1 MNNQKGVVHVLSLIL
16 LVTGIAVGVYLVQ
29 KQQIFK
35 GKAFFGF
42 LSNTVYT
49 FDLREA
55 TKQFKLDPN
64 LWQIEIYSPNTSG
77 RYDIEVF
84 VSTLQGIVN
93 RDAPKLYLFNY
104 VTVYPNYDDLGAQTG
119 WGVQNTDKLY
129 FDEARK
135 PGGWLS
141 KANVVPINIPAE
153 GDKAWQ
159 GAIRNLLAQFPV
171 SEIIVWDPG
180 EGATLNVATTV
191 AGLADLPVVRFDP
204 SLDSLYTFLTK
215 PVAQGGMGIRV
226 KMNLFGIFS
235 SSSGPRRVL
244 TEDGFVPNTNKKVK
258 SSGSAK
264 NNAYLWAIYR
274 YFDPDSGA
282 PDAKSSADTLA
293 YLEDGY
299 GREEKT
305 MNADC
310 AINRDIAVSRRAFT
324 FDLSPVEEEKP
335 VDEKYDAPPGTDY
348 QTFRTIL
355 SLANK
360 RLGNDQ
366 GEAKK
371 LIEILGYVPLWD
383 KYNNESSCFQKVS
396 KEGKDYLLP
405 SGCPG
410 DVEQTHGGV
419 GSLSSGG
426 LTEHRTVK
434 LASSYNAYYA
444 HLCDGGTNL
453 SFHQHAPVPEQYPPQ
468 NIPPDKNLEN
478 KTYIT
483 FNYSDVDGP
492 MFLSYMAATWQN
504 AKHRGDIPVSWSLD
518 PQPDLLPQVYNWFY
532 QTKKPTDYFT
542 SSDTI
547 VGWMFPNQLVPPR
560 DPKHESNLPS
570 GLNVWKNQAQ
580 NLTKQFNLE
589 ISGEFWNGA
598 PMKTEVKNALLAI
611 SPKGVAG
618 IFDDGE
624 TPTIEVEKEE
634 LYQGMPI
641 KNINYSTLGLYGNPQ
656 QDAVLILQEAWK
668 SEQPSEKQTKPI
680 FLYFRD
686 VLKGPD
692 YYWGLMNY
700 IRQLQKDPNNGLAKY
715 NFEVVDPYTFF
726 KLYKDFLSGGP
737 TASSTPAPTSSV
749 VPTTP
754 IPTPSLVPTPIPT
767 TSVPTPTPAPSTKGQ
782 RASLPEV
789 HPVTASTNA
798 TSGTFDVIA
807 TGATNA
813 DMIWFGAWTLTN
825 QIDDLK
831 WYQGIN
837 QGNGRWVGKIDLA
850 NHIGID
856 FIFVRACATNSAFP
870 QIDIEAGT
878 VCKDT
883 SFQRIAP

>member
-1 MNNQKGVVHVLSLIL
+1 MRGERGVAHL
-16 LVTGIAVGVYLVQ
+16 LVLVLLVLGLVVGVYLVQ
-29 KQQIFK
+29 QKQIFK

-55 TKQFKLDPN
+55 TKEFRFNQAIKD
-64 LWQIEIYSPNTSG
+64 IEIYSPNDPT

-84 VSTLQGIVN
+84 TSTLQGFVN
-93 RDAPKLYLFNY
+93 RDAPRLYLFDY
-104 VTVYPNYDDLGAQTG
+104 VTVYPNYDDLGTQVG

-135 PGGWLS
+135 SGGWLS
-141 KANVVPINIPAE
+141 RAKVVPIDIPSQ
-153 GDKAWQ
+153 GDKIWQ
-159 GAIRNLLAQFPV
+159 GAVRNLLAQFPIE
-171 SEIIVWDPG
+171 EIIVWDPG
-180 EGATLNVATTV
+180 VNATLNVATTV
-191 AGLADLPVVRFDP
+191 AGLTDMPVVRYDP
-204 SLDSLYTFLTK
+204 TFDSLYTFLTR
-215 PVAQGGMGIRV
+215 PVEQGGMGIKV
-226 KMNLFGIFS
+226 KLNLFGIFS
-235 SSSGPRRVL
+235 SGIEPRTVL
-244 TEDGFVPNTNKKVK
+244 TEDGYVPNTNKKVK
-258 SSGSAK
+258 STGSDK

-282 PDAKSSADTLA
+282 PDAKMIPDTLA
-293 YLEDGY
+293 YFEDGY
-299 GREEKT
+299 GINEKT

-335 VDEKYDAPPGTDY
+335 VDENYDVPPGIDY
-348 QTFRTIL
+348 QTFKTIL

-371 LIEILGYVPLWD
+371 LIQILGYVPLWD
-383 KYNNESSCFQKVS
+383 KYNDENSCFQRMS
-396 KEGKDYLLP
+396 KEGKNYLIP

-410 DVEQTHGGV
+410 DVTQTHGGI
-419 GSLSSGG
+419 GSLAGG
-426 LTEHRTVK
+426 VTEYRAVK
-434 LASSYNAYYA
+434 LASSYNGYYA

-453 SFHQHAPVPEQYPPQ
+453 SFHQHAPVPDRYPSQ
-468 NIPPDKNLEN
+468 NQPPDKKLEN

-483 FNYSDVDGP
+483 FNYSDADGP
-492 MFLSYMAATWQN
+492 MFISYMAAVWKN
-504 AKHRGDIPVSWSLD
+504 AKHRGEIPVSWSLD
-518 PQPDLLPQVYNWFY
+518 PQPDLVPQVYNWFY

-580 NLTKQFNLE
+580 KLTKQFNLE
-589 ISGEFWNGA
+589 ISGQFWNGA
-598 PMKTEVKNALLAI
+598 PMKTEVKDALLAI

-668 SEQPSEKQTKPI
+668 SEQPLEKQTKPI

-715 NFEVVDPYTFF
+715 DFEVVDPYTFF

-737 TASSTPAPTSSV
+737 TASSTPVPTSSV

-754 IPTPSLVPTPIPT
+754 IPTP
-767 TSVPTPTPAPSTKGQ
+767 APSAKGQ
-782 RASLPEV
+782 RASLAEV
-789 HPVTASTNA
+789 HPVTASTNV

-807 TGATNA
+807 TGAANA

-825 QIDDLK
+825 QINDLA
-831 WYQGIN
+831 WYQGQS
-837 QGNGRWVGKIDLA
+837 QGGGNWVGKIDLSK
-850 NHIGID
+850 HPGSSGDPLID
-856 FIFVRACATNSAFP
+856 TIFVRACATNSAFP

-878 VCKDT
+878 ICKDT
-883 SFQRIAP
+883 SFQRIP